1 MPLITSLLLLCHP
14 ADMKNTQ
21 APIRK
26 YPIDNME
33 IVSVQVP
40 PEQLINVL
48 QTTLTPNL
56 KITTCQQLIKILARI
71 SMP

>member
-1 MPLITSLLLLCHP
+1 
-14 ADMKNTQ
+14 MKNSQ
-21 APIRK
+21 APIGK

-33 IVSVQVP
+33 IAPVQVP
-40 PEQLINVL
+40 SEQLINVL

-56 KITTCQQLIKILARI
+56 KITACQQLIKILTRI